1 MYFSIFKQNIPRIF
15 WGYFWISSHLRR
27 QPWLLLSC
35 LDPLKTWS
43 HDRFKS
49 DLSIILGYSNLKD
62 VKENF
67 YFHLSVLKSSTFC
80 AFCEAQ
86 VYLGNMF
93 MPCSQVT
100 HLISNLV
107 FSTWIWCI
115 TFEAILYEENELNS
129 FTRLYCK
136 VFSSTIFNHK
146 HLEYIKSRL
155 TLFLSKFFVSYKRNK
170 HSTPWTSWKTNFGIV
185 KTQTWICAPSCLI
198 NIFFS
203 LQNFPYE
210 SQCLMARQG
219 FLLCKCIVDK
229 KFLEIG
235 GILDYNLDGK
245 SNKIV
250 LTFVCLNEHLNFC
263 SQICSFHIV
272 GSNF

>member
-1 MYFSIFKQNIPRIF
+1 MWRRIF
-15 WGYFWISSHLRR
+15 TFIWVCWNHPPFVLFVKHKCIWAIC
-27 QPWLLLSC
+27 SC
-35 LDPLKTWS
+35 LALK
-43 HDRFKS
+43 
-49 DLSIILGYSNLKD
+49 
-62 VKENF
+62 
-67 YFHLSVLKSSTFC
+67 
-80 AFCEAQ
+80 
-86 VYLGNMF
+86 
-93 MPCSQVT
+93 VT

-170 HSTPWTSWKTNFGIV
+170 HSTPWTSWKTNFGII

-210 SQCLMARQG
+210 SHCLMARQG

-229 KFLEIG
+229 KLLEIG

-272 GSNF
+272 GSNFFKKKFLVSFFSFSRGCITFELLWNFGFCWVIIGEQLILARWWLLTHHVHIEKKATMALG